1 MGFNHKYIGRT
12 ITHILEVFVNLNGRC
27 FRITDFM
34 TIQKITFVV
43 IPKGYKSW
51 GWIVVGEALTT
62 MMLYP
67 SHFVGNKRFHKVAM
81 EEVKLVSNP
90 IKLSFASVVVG
101 EGSRKQGYEPM
112 GRWARAVVYKPSPA
126 VASVGRIAIGRAFAK
141 VVGMKG
147 VIGITRTSENQGIFF
162 VESTDLAIYLHEKRF
177 ILVSEKIKVKVY
189 RWNSN
194 MNATISGWFRKGWI
208 EVRGLPLR
216 LWYEIYLFH
225 LAE

>member
-1 MGFNHKYIGRT
+1 
-12 ITHILEVFVNLNGRC
+12 
-27 FRITDFM
+27 
-34 TIQKITFVV
+34 
-43 IPKGYKSW
+43 
-51 GWIVVGEALTT
+51 

-126 VASVGRIAIGRAFAK
+126 VASVSRIAIGRAFAK

-147 VIGITRTSENQGIFF
+147 VIGITSTSENQGIFF
-162 VESTDLAIYLHEKRF
+162 VESTDLTIYLHEKRF
-177 ILVSEKIKVKVY
+177 ILVSEKIKVKL
-189 RWNSN
+189 
-194 MNATISGWFRKGWI
+194 G
-208 EVRGLPLR
+208 GLQEDRRAER
-216 LWYEIYLFH
+216 LPCFKPCGGCWEKVEDNCIPCH
-225 LAE
+225 AS